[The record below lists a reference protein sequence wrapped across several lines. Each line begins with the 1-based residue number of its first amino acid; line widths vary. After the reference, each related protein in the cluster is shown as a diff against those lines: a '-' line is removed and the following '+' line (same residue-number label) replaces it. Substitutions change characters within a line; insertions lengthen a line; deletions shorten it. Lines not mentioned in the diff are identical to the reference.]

1 METKDLIIETAFIA
15 FIDNGY
21 DRVSLNKII
30 KATGLTKGAFYH
42 YFSSKAE
49 LIGEVMNTY
58 FYGHLQKTMDMV
70 DLEGQSFN
78 ERMNVVFSNVMN
90 VDVRCAID
98 PERIID
104 RNDFLKLLWES
115 MNLNDEMKDMN
126 IKYQTSIIEVMKGTI
141 EKGKNENE
149 IREDIDPLEIA
160 RLLSVTVRG
169 SIIMTSHMPNEESG
183 EMLRNNVGAIMKLI
197 KK

>member
-1 METKDLIIETAFIA
+1 METRDLIIETAFIT

-21 DRVSLNKII
+21 DRISLNKII
-30 KATGLTKGAFYH
+30 KTTGLTKGAFYH

-58 FYGHLQKTMDMV
+58 FYGHLQKTIDIVDM
-70 DLEGQSFN
+70 EGQSFS
-78 ERMNVVFSNVMN
+78 ERMDLVFTNVMN
-90 VDVRCAID
+90 VGISLASH
-98 PERIID
+98 PERVID

-115 MNLNDEMKDMN
+115 MNLNEKMKDMN
-126 IKYQTSIIEVMKGTI
+126 NHYQKNIVNVMKRSI
-141 EKGKNENE
+141 EMGKKENE
-149 IREDIDPLEIA
+149 IREDVDPLEIA

-169 SIIMTSHMPNEESG
+169 TILMTSHMPKEES
-183 EMLRNNVGAIMKLI
+183 EKMLRNNVGAIIKLI